1 MFDDTERA
9 GIPAP
14 HALMCKFSNK
24 RSPGYRTVA
33 AALQRYSREAPDVIE
48 TRWKKAR
55 ERLNDLRRVEADEL
69 MWKG

>member
-1 MFDDTERA
+1 MLDDTERA

-14 HALMCKFSNK
+14 HVLMCKFSDN
-24 RSPGYRTVA
+24 RSPGYRTVV

-48 TRWKKAR
+48 IRWQKAR
-55 ERLNDLRRVEADEL
+55 ERLDELRRVEADEL